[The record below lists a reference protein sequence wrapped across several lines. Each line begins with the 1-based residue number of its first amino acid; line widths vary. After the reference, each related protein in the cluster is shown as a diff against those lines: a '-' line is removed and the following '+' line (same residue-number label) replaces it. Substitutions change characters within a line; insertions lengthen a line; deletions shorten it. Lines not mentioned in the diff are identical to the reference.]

1 MHYIYKLSRIAITA
15 MLLTYTPLLFG
26 QTITMKSVQAGGEMS
41 LSLATHSDN
50 STVTIDWGDGNKKD
64 YTIGKGEM
72 ECKGP
77 ATKQTITITGDIA
90 KLNCMASKLIELDV
104 TKCPN
109 LWVLQAAYNHIG
121 TLDLSASKA
130 I

>member
-50 STVTIDWGDGNKKD
+50 STVTIDWG
-64 YTIGKGEM
+64 M
-72 ECKGP
+72 
-77 ATKQTITITGDIA
+77 ATKRLYHRQGRDGMQRPCDEA
-90 KLNCMASKLIELDV
+90 N
-104 TKCPN
+104 
-109 LWVLQAAYNHIG
+109 NHHNG
-121 TLDLSASKA
+121 RYR
-130 I
+130 